1 MTNSNRLTVRQIAE
15 IAGVSRMTVSRVLNN
30 SPGVAESTRETVER
44 AVSRSGFVRS
54 RAARALK
61 SGRHGLI
68 DLVVSSFDTDYVT
81 QIVRGFE
88 GALEPTGYRLVISS
102 RSNEDESERQWFNK
116 ISDGWTDGAAL
127 VLSAGRPAR
136 LEALRR
142 LNVPVVVI
150 DHEGGIGS
158 DVPAVGAT
166 NWDGARAA
174 TEYLLSL
181 GHRRIGMIRGPSTY
195 RCVAERVSGYRSAM
209 ETARAPVDES
219 WLREGS
225 FLPGDGYDQTLALL
239 DLPDPP
245 TAIFAGNDIHAF
257 GCYGALRKRGLSVPV
272 DMSVVGFDDSFTA
285 ALVTPPLTTVRQ
297 PLAEMGRVA
306 AQTLLRLVE
315 GKPLDS
321 PRVELACSIVVRD
334 SCAPP
339 RPS

>member
-1 MTNSNRLTVRQIAE
+1 MTVRQIAE
-15 IAGVSRMTVSRVLNN
+15 TAGVSRMTVSRVLNN
-30 SPGVAESTRETVER
+30 SPGVADATRETVER
-44 AVSRSGFVRS
+44 VVARSGFVRS

-68 DLVVSSFDTDYVT
+68 DLVVVSLGTDYVT
-81 QIVRGFE
+81 QILRGFE
-88 GALEPTGYRLVISS
+88 AALEPTGYRLVISS
-102 RSNEDESERQWFNK
+102 RSNEDESERKWLNK

-127 VLSAGRPAR
+127 VLSAGQPAR

-142 LNVPVVVI
+142 LNVPLVVI
-150 DHEGGIGS
+150 DHEGGVGS
-158 DVPAVGAT
+158 DIPAVGAT

-181 GHRRIGMIRGPSTY
+181 GHRRIGMFRGPATY

-209 ETARAPVDES
+209 ETARAPVDEA
-219 WLREGS
+219 WIRDGS
-225 FLPGDGYDQTLALL
+225 FDPGDGYNQTLALL
-239 DLPDPP
+239 DLPNPP
-245 TAIFAGNDIHAF
+245 TAIFAGNDLQAF
-257 GCYGALRKRGLSVPV
+257 GSYAALRERGLHVPD
-272 DMSVVGFDDSFTA
+272 DMSVVGFDDTFTA

-315 GKPLDS
+315 GQPLDS
-321 PRVELACSIVVRD
+321 PRVELACSLAIRE

-339 RPS
+339 QPVG